1 MAQWKRVLIS
11 GSHFTVRELTISEIS
26 AAQDGDTIIFAGSAS
41 SADSGSFKTKDL
53 YEIVNGGDLSG
64 SFGSN
69 TGNETSFEGDGTSII
84 NVTADYTAESLK
96 PGAGLGL
103 IRTTG
108 VDAAFDGQLGQT
120 MVVLLKGTGAQGG
133 PTNYPGT
140 IFNTTDANATQT
152 LTNNLNAGVNSG
164 LLFYT
169 GSGQIQ
175 LGVDYELPGNGL
187 EWELED
193 GNVGEQL
200 RINLHGGN
208 NSTSGLNLH
217 STEGLRISSNFG
229 WDGLSLT
236 DGVLDL
242 DLAAQSGLTVSD
254 GFMTSGK
261 LALASGLAGT
271 GLSFPAANDR
281 SVLSVDTD
289 YAVTSSI
296 TIDFEPKATA
306 DGGVFTNTISQ
317 GNGIVNGSGGQSA
330 GVIAASPNSAISS
343 IEYRDGTNTQTLISN
358 PTVYFELSKI
368 WGDPITPTNADFTI
382 NGSITIKGD
391 LTIVSSS
398 NVTNVQ
404 ADEFKTSDRFILL
417 NSASDALMGTNAFQ
431 YYNGGIIVN
440 THDTNGQM
448 SGSALF
454 YQSGSDSTIWGV
466 TTEGQVAWNDINP
479 GITDGGISDSTKI
492 AAISTVKV
500 GTAADPNSA
509 ADSVVGWDWSQ
520 QERRGNWY
528 IEHDAD
534 PGGNESNV
542 WLYVAEQGDSGA
554 GGGKGF

>member
-1 MAQWKRVLIS
+1 MAQWKRVLLS

-26 AAQDGDTIIFAGSAS
+26 AAQDGDTILFAGSAS

-69 TGNETSFEGDGTSII
+69 TGNETSFEGDGSSIV

-96 PGAGLGL
+96 PGAGLGI
-103 IRTTG
+103 IRSTG
-108 VDAAFDGQLGQT
+108 ADVAFDGQLGHT

-140 IFNTTDANATQT
+140 IFNSSDASAAQS
-152 LTNNLNAGVNSG
+152 LANNLNAGVNSG

-175 LGVDYELPGNGL
+175 LGVDYGLPGNGL

-217 STEGLRISSNFG
+217 STEGLRISTNFDG
-229 WDGLSLT
+229 DGLSLT

-242 DLAAQSGLTVSD
+242 DLTTNSGLTVSD
-254 GFMTSGK
+254 ALMTSGK
-261 LALASGLAGT
+261 LALAAGLAGT
-271 GLSFPAANDR
+271 GLLFPAANDR
-281 SVLSVDTD
+281 SALSVDVT
-289 YAVTSSI
+289 YAATSST
-296 TIDFEPKATA
+296 TIDFEPQAPSN
-306 DGGVFTNTISQ
+306 GGIWTNTIGQGQ
-317 GNGIVNGSGGQSA
+317 GNASNLY
-330 GVIAASPNSAISS
+330 GVIAASTNNIISD
-343 IEYRDGTNTQTLISN
+343 IEYSTGGSGNPQDLINN
-358 PTVYFELSKI
+358 PSIYFELSKT
-368 WGDPITPTNADFTI
+368 WGNSVAPANADFTI
-382 NGSITIKGD
+382 TGNVTIKGD
-391 LTIVSSS
+391 LTILSSS
-398 NVTNVQ
+398 NISNLQVNTFATDDQ
-404 ADEFKTSDRFILL
+404 FIVL
-417 NSASDALMGTNAFQ
+417 NSGSQGSGPFQ

-466 TTEGQVAWNDINP
+466 TTEGQVAWDDINP
-479 GITDGGISDSTKI
+479 GITDGGISNSTTV
-492 AAISTVKV
+492 AAISTVTYAT
-500 GTAADPNSA
+500 GDDPNTLQ
-509 ADSVVGWDWSQ
+509 DTNPEYLGYDWTK
-520 QERRGNWY
+520 QERRGTWY
-528 IEHDAD
+528 VDENS
-534 PGGNESNV
+534 GGLGAESNV
-542 WLYVAEQGDSGA
+542 WLYVAEQGDSGG
-554 GGGKGF
+554 GGGKGV